1 MAEDSLFSLSK
12 SAFLL
17 PQQGEEGDGL
27 FLSRLDWTVGMH
39 RVFLAL
45 LGRSEAWS
53 GASFSACRVPVRH
66 VRELAQV
73 TQKSIYEEM
82 AKATARL
89 VREPIEFG
97 GSGEQDYEAY
107 PIFSACKYKS
117 QRGIIEAKFNED
129 ARPYLLQLRDH
140 FTQYRLRQAIPL
152 STPYAI
158 RTYEIAKM
166 IERPG
171 ERRSRQIPVGRF
183 RKMFSL
189 EDKYD
194 RHRDMRRRVIDPA
207 VQQVSCPASQREDR
221 RRRPLQRRAG
231 WANARRPPVDRRIDG
246 FGAGNRFR
254 ARRRRPFA
262 PTRPCLP
269 GEKPAR
275 GVVRGSLAGGSG
287 RRARR
292 GPEPSKKERVHR
304 GPLPLLLG
312 GGDADDQSDPPGTG
326 RWRWGRV
333 ASEEQARH
341 ENAIG
346 GPTERAADS

>member
-1 MAEDSLFSLSK
+1 MAEDSLFSLGK

-66 VRELAQV
+66 VGELAQV

-140 FTQYRLRQAIPL
+140 FAQYRLRQAIPL

-207 VQQVSCPASQREDR
+207 VQQVNEKTDVDVRCKDVRDGQTPVALRWIVESTDPGQGTGSGQGEDAPAPRHVPASLEKSQHEVWYEGLSPEDQEDVLEEARSRARKNGYTEDR
-221 RRRPLQRRAG
+221 SRSFSVGVMQMISRIHQERA
-231 WANARRPPVDRRIDG
+231 A
-246 FGAGNRFR
+246 
-254 ARRRRPFA
+254 
-262 PTRPCLP
+262 
-269 GEKPAR
+269 
-275 GVVRGSLAGGSG
+275 
-287 RRARR
+287 
-292 GPEPSKKERVHR
+292 
-304 GPLPLLLG
+304 G
-312 GGDADDQSDPPGTG
+312 GGDG
-326 RWRWGRV
+326 
-333 ASEEQARH
+333 
-341 ENAIG
+341 
-346 GPTERAADS
+346 

>member
-1 MAEDSLFSLSK
+1 MAEDSLFSLGK
-12 SAFLL
+12 SAFSL

-53 GASFSACRVPVRH
+53 GASFSAFRVPVRH

-158 RTYEIAKM
+158 RTYEIVKM

-171 ERRSRQIPVGRF
+171 ERRSHQIPVGRLWYEGLSPEDQEDVLEEARSRA
-183 RKMFSL
+183 RKNG
-189 EDKYD
+189 YT
-194 RHRDMRRRVIDPA
+194 
-207 VQQVSCPASQREDR
+207 EDR
-221 RRRPLQRRAG
+221 SRSFSAGVMQIISRIRQERA
-231 WANARRPPVDRRIDG
+231 A
-246 FGAGNRFR
+246 
-254 ARRRRPFA
+254 
-262 PTRPCLP
+262 
-269 GEKPAR
+269 
-275 GVVRGSLAGGSG
+275 
-287 RRARR
+287 
-292 GPEPSKKERVHR
+292 
-304 GPLPLLLG
+304 G
-312 GGDADDQSDPPGTG
+312 GGDG
-326 RWRWGRV
+326 
-333 ASEEQARH
+333 
-341 ENAIG
+341 
-346 GPTERAADS
+346 